1 MLSVFSA
8 LLRNEMRGF
17 FRNKVAAFWSFVF
30 PLFLF
35 AVLYLAYG
43 GDSLGKVKVE
53 LLDHDRSAAAR
64 GLKARLSALAARSD
78 VVTLSMTDAA
88 ADTQS
93 RPGMV
98 RVVIPE
104 GFAAATGRPGEI
116 AILYGSS
123 DGPAVQAAARILFVA
138 VTGYA
143 IEGVR
148 LPFVARLEN
157 AQPRQAALSYGQY
170 LLGGVLVMMMM
181 STGIMST
188 ATVLAVMREHNVFR
202 IYGCL
207 PVQQMLFLLA
217 IIAVR
222 LALIVLFSSAMLL
235 AGKYLFGIVVDL
247 SAPRLLWSMLLIAC
261 GGVLFLSLGV
271 LLGARV
277 ATVATATVL
286 TNAVYF
292 PLLFLGDLTFPLKA
306 LPEAVQHALALVPVN
321 QLAAGLRAVLFQ
333 APDAGAM
340 ARLVAVLL
348 GGSMLLVAVAARTF
362 RWGR

>member
-1 MLSVFSA
+1 MPSVFGT

-17 FRNKVAAFWSFVF
+17 FRSKIAAFWSFIF

-43 GDSLGKVKVE
+43 GDSL
-53 LLDHDRSAAAR
+53 APP
-64 GLKARLSALAARSD
+64 
-78 VVTLSMTDAA
+78 
-88 ADTQS
+88 Q
-93 RPGMV
+93 
-98 RVVIPE
+98 
-104 GFAAATGRPGEI
+104 
-116 AILYGSS
+116 
-123 DGPAVQAAARILFVA
+123 
-138 VTGYA
+138 
-143 IEGVR
+143 
-148 LPFVARLEN
+148 
-157 AQPRQAALSYGQY
+157 QAALSYGQY

-207 PVQQMLFLLA
+207 PVPRTLFLLA

-222 LALIVLFSSAMLL
+222 LALIVTFSSAMLL
-235 AGKYLFGIVVDL
+235 AGKYLFGIGLDL
-247 SAPRLLWSMLLIAC
+247 SPPRLLWWIVLIVC
-261 GGVLFLSLGV
+261 GGTLFLSLGV

-306 LPEAVQHALALVPVN
+306 LPEVAQHALALVPVN
-321 QLAAGLRAVLFQ
+321 QLATGLRTVLFQ

-340 ARLVAVLL
+340 GRLVAVLL